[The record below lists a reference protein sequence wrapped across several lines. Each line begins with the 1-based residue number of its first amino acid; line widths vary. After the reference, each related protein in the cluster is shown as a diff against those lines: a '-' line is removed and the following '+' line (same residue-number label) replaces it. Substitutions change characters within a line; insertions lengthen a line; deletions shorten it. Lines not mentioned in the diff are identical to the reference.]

1 MAEWNIFKRVLKNRR
16 LDNAEQSA
24 IHEIGLD
31 DVDLN
36 SDEKSIDWN
45 EELPALI
52 NPTIKNFR
60 LCYEKSDLV
69 KGIIEDL
76 VIKSISGWEL
86 EADENAPKG
95 ALEYIQEESEDDELD
110 SLQPYH
116 NAVLEAIGEIQ
127 HLDNFQSLTIE
138 GLEYSKRDKA
148 ISKLLEMFKLKG
160 RSVNHEE
167 CVFFRVSDIKGAY
180 SNIKAFKNID
190 DVGALLNKLYD
201 KGFINKLDFYDNK
214 RQNIYYL
221 TSKCE
226 EITSPIEIT
235 EDDIVEAQ
243 NFLIYQGVYEA
254 DKEEDKS
261 NKS

>member
-1 MAEWNIFKRVLKNRR
+1 MCL
-16 LDNAEQSA
+16 
-24 IHEIGLD
+24 
-31 DVDLN
+31 
-36 SDEKSIDWN
+36 
-45 EELPALI
+45 
-52 NPTIKNFR
+52 
-60 LCYEKSDLV
+60 
-69 KGIIEDL
+69 
-76 VIKSISGWEL
+76 
-86 EADENAPKG
+86 
-95 ALEYIQEESEDDELD
+95 
-110 SLQPYH
+110 
-116 NAVLEAIGEIQ
+116 
-127 HLDNFQSLTIE
+127 
-138 GLEYSKRDKA
+138 
-148 ISKLLEMFKLKG
+148 
-160 RSVNHEE
+160 
-167 CVFFRVSDIKGAY
+167 FRVSDIKGAY